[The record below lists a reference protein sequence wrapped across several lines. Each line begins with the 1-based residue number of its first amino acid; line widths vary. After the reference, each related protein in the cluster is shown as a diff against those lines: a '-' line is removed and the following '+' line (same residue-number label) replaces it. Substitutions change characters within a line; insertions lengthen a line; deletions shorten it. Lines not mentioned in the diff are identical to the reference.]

1 MNREREERIGTTV
14 IHPTILNTIS
24 SAPMTAVSTTINRR
38 RIPAANID
46 NLYTLSN
53 IVRPV
58 STFNPREVV
67 WLYFIDGKGS
77 CGKES
82 GSFKDSLHG
91 LLSQRLPYFIPC
103 LSNSL
108 PPLPSVVYIGA
119 QDMDSVGG

>member
-1 MNREREERIGTTV
+1 MKREREERIGTTV

-46 NLYTLSN
+46 NLYNLSN

-58 STFNPREVV
+58 SNFNPREVV

-77 CGKES
+77 
-82 GSFKDSLHG
+82 
-91 LLSQRLPYFIPC
+91 
-103 LSNSL
+103 
-108 PPLPSVVYIGA
+108 
-119 QDMDSVGG
+119 